1 MRVETQLAYILHKR
15 AFRDTSQILDV
26 FTRDHGRISLMSKGS
41 RGKKSKTSGILQ
53 IFRPLLLSWQGRGE
67 MPFLN
72 NVEIADIKAP
82 SLSGKALMS
91 AMYVNELLV
100 YLMHK
105 NDVHADIFEQYH
117 ECLYA
122 LEQAPNIEVVLRMF
136 EKNLLQRLGFG
147 LNLMHDADTGQ
158 PVEADRVYA
167 YFFEHGPVVCD
178 EHRQPQ
184 ANPVVSG
191 ESLMAFEQNRLETGR
206 QCAEIKALM
215 RYVLAAHLGHK
226 KLKSRELFRKA
237 SALTTSPVT
246 SSPV

>member
-26 FTRDHGRISLMSKGS
+26 FTRDHGRLSLMSRGS
-41 RGKKSKTSGILQ
+41 RGAKSKTSGLLQ

-82 SLSGKALMS
+82 ALSGKTLMS
-91 AMYVNELLV
+91 AMYINELLV
-100 YLMHK
+100 YLIHK

-117 ECLYA
+117 GCLYA
-122 LEQAPNIEVVLRMF
+122 LENTPDIEVVLRLF

-147 LNLMHDADTGQ
+147 LNLSNDADTGQ
-158 PVEADRVYA
+158 PVESNRSYA
-167 YFFEHGPVVCD
+167 YFFEHGPVCCD
-178 EHRQPQ
+178 GQRHSQ

-191 ESLMAFEQNRLETGR
+191 DSLIAFEQNRLEMGR
-206 QCAEIKALM
+206 QSAEIKALM
-215 RYVLAAHLGHK
+215 RYVLSAHLGHK
-226 KLKSRELFRKA
+226 KLKSRELFRK
-237 SALTTSPVT
+237 SATPVSRTSP
-246 SSPV
+246 